1 MRGKEKLD
9 IRWIQGYKGK
19 NDRRYFIADV
29 VVTIR
34 DTLRWVQYI
43 AENEKEIHADTIKRT
58 GHFFFKEAI
67 IDAIDG
73 MDIDAICE
81 KYLIPNKEQ

>member
-1 MRGKEKLD
+1 MRGTEKLN
-9 IRWIQGYKGK
+9 IRWETGYKGE
-19 NDRRYFIADV
+19 NDRRYYVADV

-43 AENEKEIHADTIKRT
+43 AENEKRIHADTIERA

-67 IDAIDG
+67 IDALDG
-73 MDIDAICE
+73 MDIDTICE
-81 KYLIPNKEQ
+81 KYLIPNKL